1 MTYTPNVLRVL
12 AFAVPFIALAGATIL
27 LKRVDAGSEIVFA
40 VFGLLA
46 VLTGV
51 GIGLF
56 AGRPAESRERD
67 RGASASR
74 RAAPGAR

>member
-1 MTYTPNVLRVL
+1 VTYTPNVLRVL
-12 AFAVPFIALAGATIL
+12 AFALPFIALAAVTVL

-40 VFGLLA
+40 VFGLIA

-51 GIGLF
+51 AIGLF
-56 AGRPAESRERD
+56 AGRPGGPRRQSR
-67 RGASASR
+67 ASIASR